1 LKGAN
6 HLSRPYISNELFH
19 LVGRSH
25 PTDHKANYETL
36 LKVLD
41 SNCVSHPPHNPDFY
55 AHQISFNWNRNILSE
70 ELIVPSITCFCDIPF
85 ETLEIH
91 MKKYGKFG
99 LSFPRE
105 FLIKYGARPVIYMPM
120 QPSDPQRG
128 WGTIHCEALLHDL
141 EQIWRGF
148 REHLIDP
155 IAAGSRSRSLGRKP
169 HSPEAAAM
177 AMDDVFTQQFLAFI
191 KPFNSEL
198 PNDHPNNFYLEREW
212 RKFGNL
218 GFQPRDVMHVI
229 VEPDYIERLKK
240 ERPAYSDKVVA
251 APE

>member
-1 LKGAN
+1 M
-6 HLSRPYISNELFH
+6 SRPYVSNELFH

-25 PTDHKANYETL
+25 PTEHESNYQVL
-36 LKVLD
+36 LKILD
-41 SNCVSHPPHNPDFY
+41 SSCVSHPPHNPNFY
-55 AHQISFNWNRNILSE
+55 AHQIAFNWDKNIFSE

-85 ETLEIH
+85 ETLGIH
-91 MKKYGKFG
+91 MKKYGMFG

-105 FLIKYGARPVIYMPM
+105 FLIKYGARPAIYMPM

-128 WGTIHCEALLHDL
+128 WGTIYCEALLHDL
-141 EQIWRGF
+141 EQIWRGY

-155 IAAGSRSRSLGRKP
+155 IADDSRSRSLGVKP
-169 HSPEAAAM
+169 NSPDAAAM
-177 AMDDVFTQQFLAFI
+177 AMDDVFTQHFLAYI

-198 PNDHPNNFYLEREW
+198 PDDHPNNFYLEREW

-218 GFQPRDVMHVI
+218 RFQPRDVAHVI
-229 VEPDYIERLKK
+229 VAGDYVERLKK
-240 ERPAYSDKVVA
+240 ERSVYSDKIIA